1 MSEMPSLPGADKVSA
16 FVSKKEKTVG
26 SFGMILLI
34 IGLALGFYAIS
45 PFLINL
51 LTNAIAVVGRTIVL
65 GGLMALAALLWWV
78 FSSKRFRTIM
88 YFWRSKFYRWFT
100 GLLIKSGPL
109 DVIYAYVNEYLG
121 EKLETIQS
129 AADNV
134 YGIRNGIKTNID
146 NYQSQIKERIKQADA
161 LKDRF
166 FEKGAWVDEEKRF
179 QFQKISSEAGMLQ
192 SNLEK
197 SQKRFERAEKYCQI
211 MKKMQQAFEFYRDK
225 TKFFADTLAADYNE
239 AQAMAKA
246 TQATSSVLGGDAHS
260 DIYEMSVKYVQGQIA
275 LFTGQVDRFMQVA
288 PQFLAE
294 PELNDMV
301 SEDAMMKTLEQWDTA
316 SDQMLQQ
323 AEDIGKAGQALST
336 GDPNQA
342 VAIVTAGDKRELVPI
357 MPARTAGEEE
367 KKKYSWYNNL
377 CRRAD
382 DRAAPAH
389 RTRRS
394 EIFWSTQSRSKIWQ
408 IKPTQAEGAREA

>member
-45 PFLINL
+45 PFLITL
-51 LTNAIAVVGRTIVL
+51 LTNAIAVTSKAIVL

-78 FSSKRFRTIM
+78 FSSKRFRSIM
-88 YFWRSKFYRWFT
+88 YFWRAKFYRWFT
-100 GLLIKSGPL
+100 SLLIKSGPL

-357 MPARTAGEEE
+357 MPAKTTGEEE
-367 KKKYSWYNNL
+367 KKKYSW
-377 CRRAD
+377 
-382 DRAAPAH
+382 
-389 RTRRS
+389 
-394 EIFWSTQSRSKIWQ
+394 
-408 IKPTQAEGAREA
+408 

>member
-1 MSEMPSLPGADKVSA
+1 MSDMPTLPGADKVST
-16 FVSKKEKTVG
+16 FVSKKETSIG
-26 SFGMILLI
+26 RFGLFLVA
-34 IGLALGFYAIS
+34 IGLAAGFYAIS
-45 PFLINL
+45 PYLITL
-51 LTNAIAVVGRTIVL
+51 LGRAITLTSKAMVL
-65 GGLMALAALLWWV
+65 GGLMALAALIWWV
-78 FSSKRFRTIM
+78 VSSKQFRAILW
-88 YFWRSKFYRWFT
+88 FWRAKFYRWFT

-129 AADNV
+129 AADRV
-134 YGIRNGIKTNID
+134 YGIRNGIKSNIE
-146 NYQSQIKERIKQADA
+146 NYESQIRERIKQADA

-166 FEKGAWVDEEKRF
+166 FANGAWTDEDKRF

-197 SQKRFERAEKYCQI
+197 SKKRFERAEKYCEI

-246 TQATSSVLGGDAHS
+246 TAATSSVLGGDAHS
-260 DIYEMSVKYVQGQIA
+260 NIYEMSVKYVQGQIA

-301 SEDAMMKTLEQWDTA
+301 SEDAMMKTLDQWDSA
-316 SDQMLQQ
+316 SDQLLQQ

-336 GDPNQA
+336 GDPAQA

-357 MPARTAGEEE
+357 MPAKSGGEDE
-367 KKKYSWYNNL
+367 KKKYSW
-377 CRRAD
+377 
-382 DRAAPAH
+382 
-389 RTRRS
+389 
-394 EIFWSTQSRSKIWQ
+394 
-408 IKPTQAEGAREA
+408 